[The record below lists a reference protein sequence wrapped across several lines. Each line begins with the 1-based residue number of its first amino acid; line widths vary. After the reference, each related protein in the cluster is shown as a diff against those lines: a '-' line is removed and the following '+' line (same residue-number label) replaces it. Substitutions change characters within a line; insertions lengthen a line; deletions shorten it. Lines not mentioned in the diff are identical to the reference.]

1 MKKIILLI
9 LCLLPLAMFAQSAM
23 DYFHTS
29 ANYYVNADKK
39 NAKTS
44 VQEGIRKYPD
54 NQKLKTLASKIDQ
67 LPDPEENQ
75 NQQNQQQNQDQ
86 DQQDKNDKGNP
97 KDQKGDQKEEQ
108 QRKQEQQRQQNQ
120 DKRQL
125 DALQQNERKTKE
137 KVDQKEMRQGKN
149 IPQEKDW

>member
-67 LPDPEENQ
+67 LPDPEDDQSKQNQ
-75 NQQNQQQNQDQ
+75 NQQNQENKQQQ
-86 DQQDKNDKGNP
+86 
-97 KDQKGDQKEEQ
+97 Q
-108 QRKQEQQRQQNQ
+108 QRKE
-120 DKRQL
+120 DAKRQL
-125 DALQQNERKTKE
+125 DALQQNEKRTQEKAKE
-137 KVDQKEMRQGKN
+137 VENRQAKSAK
-149 IPQEKDW
+149 QEKDW

>member
-67 LPDPEENQ
+67 LPDPEDDQSKQNQ
-75 NQQNQQQNQDQ
+75 NQQNQENKQQQ
-86 DQQDKNDKGNP
+86 
-97 KDQKGDQKEEQ
+97 Q
-108 QRKQEQQRQQNQ
+108 QRKE
-120 DKRQL
+120 DAKRQL
-125 DALQQNERKTKE
+125 DALQQNERRTQEKAKE
-137 KVDQKEMRQGKN
+137 VENRQAK
-149 IPQEKDW
+149 PAKQEKDW